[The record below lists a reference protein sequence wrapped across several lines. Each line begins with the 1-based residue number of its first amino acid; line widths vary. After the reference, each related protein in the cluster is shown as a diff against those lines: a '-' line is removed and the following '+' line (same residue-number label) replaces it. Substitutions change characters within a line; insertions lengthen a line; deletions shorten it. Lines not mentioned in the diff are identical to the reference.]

1 MNTLIKE
8 LSALYSKYEDKIL
21 INNIPLEMNII
32 FGEQKLVFD
41 IFAHQQSCPKFDEQI
56 YLDFSSLSS
65 KSYEYLSLTLVEHI
79 FSNVIMHYDKSTH
92 KLTNPHHRPG
102 IEVLISAPS
111 LNQEV
116 QNLVSVHNK
125 LWSEHNPQVNNQ
137 HFNSFFESKK
147 NDCPVSEQHST
158 SQMHLSPTYSYKF
171 FTKERKKE
179 HKHD

>member
-1 MNTLIKE
+1 
-8 LSALYSKYEDKIL
+8 
-21 INNIPLEMNII
+21 
-32 FGEQKLVFD
+32 
-41 IFAHQQSCPKFDEQI
+41 
-56 YLDFSSLSS
+56 
-65 KSYEYLSLTLVEHI
+65 
-79 FSNVIMHYDKSTH
+79 MHYDKSTH